1 VRPRRKGVR
10 RLRLAVVLLIPLAA
24 LHPRVLRAQEES
36 PVVLRALDLESAGRN
51 REAAQ
56 LFRSALHAQP
66 NAGALLGLERVY
78 AELGMSDSLLPA
90 LDTLIAA
97 RPREALYRTVQLRTL
112 QILRRD
118 DQLRAAFERWTREV
132 PRDPTPYREYARVLL
147 QLGRSGAA
155 DSVVQRGRISLGT
168 SRDLEYETA
177 QLRAAQGQWEPSA
190 ESWRRA
196 LADAP
201 HLAGAASYALAPTPA
216 PVRDRIRDILLAPP
230 LDAGARRAIAEL
242 ELTWGRP
249 QAAWDALRVLPPDT
263 ATATVWADFGARA
276 LAEERFSVA
285 RDALGASV
293 RARRTPQLALTAAS
307 AALRAGSPAEVFTL
321 APLSDVEADPARLAR
336 DYLPL
341 HVEALSSLRRA
352 SEAEAL
358 VTKYDRYLAPGQ
370 RMRLA
375 RTLANAWVRAGDLGR
390 AREALRTAGADADS
404 SDAAGWLAL
413 YDGRLSSAR
422 ALLKGARDPGPDL
435 ALALSIVARTRGDSA
450 PQLGAAFLAL
460 ARGDSATAAARFAD
474 AADRHPDA
482 AAAMLL
488 AAARIRAALHDET
501 GAVALW
507 KRIVTDQA
515 ESPEAAESELEWARA
530 LRRAGDTAGA
540 SAHLEHLILSAPQS
554 ALLPQARRELEILRG
569 TVPSP

>member
-1 VRPRRKGVR
+1 M
-10 RLRLAVVLLIPLAA
+10 
-24 LHPRVLRAQEES
+24 
-36 PVVLRALDLESAGRN
+36 RALDLETAGKN

-56 LFRSALHAQP
+56 LFRSALHIQP
-66 NAGALLGLERVY
+66 NSGALLGLERVY

-90 LDTLIAA
+90 LDTLIAS
-97 RPREALYRTVQLRTL
+97 RPREPLYRTVQLRTL

-147 QLGRSGAA
+147 QLGRSTAA
-155 DSVVQRGRISLGT
+155 DSIVQRGRLSLGT

-201 HLAGAASYALAPTPA
+201 HLAGAAAYALAPTPA

-230 LDAGARRAIAEL
+230 LDAGSRRAIAEL

-249 QAAWDALRVLPPDT
+249 QAAWDALRVLPADT
-263 ATATVWADFGARA
+263 GSATIWAEFGARA

-293 RARRTPQLALTAAS
+293 RAHRTPQLALQAAS
-307 AALRAGSPAEVFTL
+307 AALRAGSPADVFTL
-321 APLSDVEADPARLAR
+321 APLGDVEADPARLAR

-352 SEAEAL
+352 GEAEAL
-358 VTKYDRYLAPGQ
+358 VAKYDRYLAPGQ

-390 AREALRTAGADADS
+390 AREALRAAGADADS

-413 YDGRLSSAR
+413 YEGRLSSAR
-422 ALLKGARDPGPDL
+422 ALLKSARDPGPEL

-450 PQLGAAFLAL
+450 PQLGSAFLAL
-460 ARGDSATAAARFAD
+460 ARGDSATAAARFVD
-474 AADRHPDA
+474 AAASHPDA
-482 AAAMLL
+482 APAMLL
-488 AAARIRAALHDET
+488 AAARLRAALHDEA

-507 KRIVTDQA
+507 KRIVIDRA

-530 LRRAGDTAGA
+530 LRRAGDNAGA
-540 SAHLEHLILSAPQS
+540 TAHLEHLILSAPQS
-554 ALLPQARRELEILRG
+554 ALLPQARRELEIVRG